1 MLDPGSKGRGIYI
14 KRIIGL
20 PNEVV
25 EIKDGSVYINGNK
38 LKEDYLEPGTY
49 TDVDMKITVPEDCVF
64 VLGDNREVSEDSR
77 YIGPIPI
84 KNLKGH
90 AVFRIYPFSDIKKL
104 R

>member
-1 MLDPGSKGRGIYI
+1 
-14 KRIIGL
+14 
-20 PNEVV
+20 
-25 EIKDGSVYINGNK
+25 
-38 LKEDYLEPGTY
+38 
-49 TDVDMKITVPEDCVF
+49 MKITVPEDCVF